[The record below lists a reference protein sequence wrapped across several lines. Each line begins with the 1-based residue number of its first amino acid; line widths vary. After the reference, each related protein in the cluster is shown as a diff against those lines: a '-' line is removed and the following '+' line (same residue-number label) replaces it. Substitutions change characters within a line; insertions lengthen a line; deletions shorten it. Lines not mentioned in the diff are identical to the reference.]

1 MKHSK
6 KTLLAGSLSG
16 VLQLL
21 FIATLALLSIPL
33 FIHKLGAVNYGLFS
47 LLSLILTLP
56 FFAGL
61 GLNTS
66 LVKFI
71 ACQGRSAESKS
82 DILAVATIQLAALLL
97 LIALI
102 FACKDFFLYDI
113 LGVPED
119 LFTSTRK
126 ITGAIAANPVSPA
139 TEYPAR
145 SLFSLFACL
154 LFSTLFVAGMQLT
167 RSILLGLQ
175 LAWVTNLLQMF
186 YNLLFY
192 GSMIVLLLL
201 DCGLAAIGYGIL
213 AAAFIALL
221 ASLIVTRT
229 YWGKTNPS
237 PETSGQMDE
246 ELDEERTKS
255 GRRVGRRADE
265 ELDKEWTKS
274 GRRADEE
281 WTGGPVFETRNR
293 FVASLRK
300 QLASGLQI
308 FSAELVAYFTE
319 PVSRILIAHF
329 IGIRE
334 TGYFDIAIRI
344 KAQMQGI
351 VTRLF
356 DPFLPWIAGIA
367 DRDRIGRILRDV
379 EQKYLL
385 LSLPLVAMLPFVMKP
400 VLDLW
405 LGTGNNHMLTVASL
419 AITMTF
425 LCTMAVLPVYYYLL
439 SHDQTKKAILLNLA
453 TVIAN
458 AALFLVFYQSLGFY
472 AAVVALCASAIVNLA
487 VSLGIQ
493 GSKFKDQR
501 SKFKDQSSRINDQKS
516 FLRGSLWILCVS
528 LCKKIATG
536 FQSSRIKDQAVSE
549 FQGAEPVELA
559 SEAKSETE
567 KRKFTQSL
575 NHAITHSTGT
585 SVRSSS
591 NFSSALRPTLRPL
604 FVRLSA
610 GSRLALTVIVL
621 FAANVLLYLTLSN
634 PRIMIG
640 LVFLVTVILAAVL
653 YKYLRLITADD
664 IETYLGTEN
673 SVGTALAGFFDHRG
687 TSGQADK
694 RTSGRADKRTRRID

>member
-1 MKHSK
+1 LKHSK

-21 FIATLALLSIPL
+21 FIAALALLSIPL

-113 LGVPED
+113 LGVPEN
-119 LFTSTRK
+119 LFTATRNATST
-126 ITGAIAANPVSPA
+126 IAVNPVSPA

-154 LFSTLFVAGMQLT
+154 LFSTLFVGGMQLT

-201 DCGLAAIGYGIL
+201 DCGLDAIGYGIL

-221 ASLIVTRT
+221 ASVIVTRT
-229 YWGKTNPS
+229 YWKKTTPG
-237 PETSGQMDE
+237 TSGQVDKWTSGPA
-246 ELDEERTKS
+246 DQRTS
-255 GRRVGRRADE
+255 GPVDRR
-265 ELDKEWTKS
+265 TS
-274 GRRADEE
+274 GQ
-281 WTGGPVFETRNR
+281 VFETPNLKPETRNLKPATR
-293 FVASLRK
+293 NQFVASLRK

-385 LSLPLVAMLPFVMKP
+385 LSLPLVVMLPFVMKP

-439 SHDQTKKAILLNLA
+439 SHDQTKKAILLNIA

-458 AALFLVFYQSLGFY
+458 AALFLALYQSLGFY

-493 GSKFKDQR
+493 GSKFKAQ
-501 SKFKDQSSRINDQKS
+501 
-516 FLRGSLWILCVS
+516 G
-528 LCKKIATG
+528 
-536 FQSSRIKDQAVSE
+536 SRIKDQAVSGFQGFRVSE
-549 FQGAEPVELA
+549 FQGTEPVEVPGVSGFQGFRVSGSKLKDQRLKFKVQGSKITA
-559 SEAKSETE
+559 QSL
-567 KRKFTQSL
+567 KFT
-575 NHAITHSTGT
+575 HSQILK
-585 SVRSSS
+585 SS
-591 NFSSALRPTLRPL
+591 NPQIFKLAHQHISTLAHSL
-604 FVRLSA
+604 VRLSI
-610 GSRLALTVIVL
+610 GSRLALTVTVL
-621 FAANVLLYLTLSN
+621 FAADGLLYLTLSN
-634 PRIMIG
+634 PWIMTG
-640 LVFLVTVILAAVL
+640 LVFPVTVILAAVL
-653 YKYLRLITADD
+653 YKYLRLITSGD
-664 IETYLGTEN
+664 IETYFGTRN
-673 SVGTALAGFFDHRG
+673 RFGAALAGFFDHRR
-687 TSGQADK
+687 TSGLADK
-694 RTSGRADKRTRRID
+694 RTSGQDELSE

>member
-1 MKHSK
+1 LKHSK

-21 FIATLALLSIPL
+21 FIAALALLSIPL

-246 ELDEERTKS
+246 ERTKS

-265 ELDKEWTKS
+265 ERTKS
-274 GRRADEE
+274 GRKVDEE

-493 GSKFKDQR
+493 GSKFKVQRSKIKDQS

-516 FLRGSLWILCVS
+516 FLRGSLWLLCVS

-559 SEAKSETE
+559 SEAKSESR
-567 KRKFTQSL
+567 KKKFTQSL
-575 NHAITHSTGT
+575 NTLITHSTGT
-585 SVRSSS
+585 FSPIFV
-591 NFSSALRPTLRPL
+591 NFSSALRPTLR
-604 FVRLSA
+604 RSSSA
-610 GSRLALTVIVL
+610 CRRSRLA
-621 FAANVLLYLTLSN
+621 
-634 PRIMIG
+634 
-640 LVFLVTVILAAVL
+640 
-653 YKYLRLITADD
+653 
-664 IETYLGTEN
+664 
-673 SVGTALAGFFDHRG
+673 
-687 TSGQADK
+687 
-694 RTSGRADKRTRRID
+694 

>member
-21 FIATLALLSIPL
+21 FIAALALLSIPL

-66 LVKFI
+66 LVKYI
-71 ACQGRSAESKS
+71 ARQGRSAESKS
-82 DILAVATIQLAALLL
+82 DIFAVATIQLAALLL

-102 FACKDFFLYDI
+102 FTCKDFFLYDI

-119 LFTSTRK
+119 LFTATQK

-192 GSMIVLLLL
+192 GGMIVLLLL
-201 DCGLAAIGYGIL
+201 DCGLDAIGYGIL

-221 ASLIVTRT
+221 AALIVTRT
-229 YWGKTNPS
+229 YWKKAA
-237 PETSGQMDE
+237 PEPEISGRRADE

-255 GRRVGRRADE
+255 GQ
-265 ELDKEWTKS
+265 
-274 GRRADEE
+274 
-281 WTGGPVFETRNR
+281 VFETRNLKPETRNLKPETRNR

-319 PVSRILIAHF
+319 PVSGILIAHF

-405 LGTGNNHMLTVASL
+405 LGTGNNPMLTVASL

-439 SHDQTKKAILLNLA
+439 SHDLTKKAILLNLA
-453 TVIAN
+453 TVIVN
-458 AALFLVFYQSLGFY
+458 AALFLAFYQSLGFY
-472 AAVVALCASAIVNLA
+472 TAVVALCASAIVNLA

-493 GSKFKDQR
+493 GSKFKDQSLRIKSGIRHWPLAIREKRSRLKDQGSKLKDQR
-501 SKFKDQSSRINDQKS
+501 SKITAQSS
-516 FLRGSLWILCVS
+516 
-528 LCKKIATG
+528 
-536 FQSSRIKDQAVSE
+536 
-549 FQGAEPVELA
+549 
-559 SEAKSETE
+559 
-567 KRKFTQSL
+567 KFTLFQIL
-575 NHAITHSTGT
+575 K
-585 SVRSSS
+585 SS
-591 NFSSALRPTLRPL
+591 NFPISTLAHSLVHLSS
-604 FVRLSA
+604 
-610 GSRLALTVIVL
+610 GSRLALTVLVL
-621 FAANVLLYLTLSN
+621 LAANVLLFLTLSN
-634 PRIMIG
+634 PWFLTI
-640 LVFLVTVILAAVL
+640 LVVLVTLTLSALI
-653 YKYLRLITADD
+653 YKYLRLITSDD
-664 IETYLGTEN
+664 IETYLGKEN
-673 SVGTALAGFFDHRG
+673 WVGTVLARFFNAQK
-687 TSGQADK
+687 TK
-694 RTSGRADKRTRRID
+694 

>member
-21 FIATLALLSIPL
+21 FIAALALLSIPL

-71 ACQGRSAESKS
+71 ARQGRSAESKS

-113 LGVPED
+113 LGVPGD
-119 LFTSTRK
+119 LFTATRK

-139 TEYPAR
+139 MEYPSR

-167 RSILLGLQ
+167 RSILMGLQ
-175 LAWVTNLLQMF
+175 FAWVTNLLQMF

-201 DCGLAAIGYGIL
+201 DCGLDAIGYGIL
-213 AAAFIALL
+213 AAAFLALL

-229 YWGKTNPS
+229 YWKKTTPG
-237 PETSGQMDE
+237 TSGQVDKWTSGPA
-246 ELDEERTKS
+246 DQRTS
-255 GRRVGRRADE
+255 GPVDRR
-265 ELDKEWTKS
+265 TS
-274 GRRADEE
+274 GQ
-281 WTGGPVFETRNR
+281 VFETPNLKPETRNLKPATR
-293 FVASLRK
+293 NQFVASLRK

-385 LSLPLVAMLPFVMKP
+385 LSLPLVVMLPFVMKP

-405 LGTGNNHMLTVASL
+405 LGTGNNYMLTTASL

-458 AALFLVFYQSLGFY
+458 AALFLAFYQSLGFY

-493 GSKFKDQR
+493 GSKFKDQ
-501 SKFKDQSSRINDQKS
+501 
-516 FLRGSLWILCVS
+516 G
-528 LCKKIATG
+528 
-536 FQSSRIKDQAVSE
+536 SRIKDNAVSE
-549 FQGAEPVELA
+549 FQSFRVSEFQGTEPVEVPGVSGFQGFRVSGSKLKDQRLKFKVQGSKITA
-559 SEAKSETE
+559 QSL
-567 KRKFTQSL
+567 KFT
-575 NHAITHSTGT
+575 HSQILK
-585 SVRSSS
+585 SS
-591 NFSSALRPTLRPL
+591 NPQIFKLAHQHISTLAHSL
-604 FVRLSA
+604 VRLSI
-610 GSRLALTVIVL
+610 GSRLALTVTVL
-621 FAANVLLYLTLSN
+621 FAADGLLYLTLSN
-634 PRIMIG
+634 PWIITG
-640 LVFLVTVILAAVL
+640 LVFPVTVILAAVL

-664 IETYLGTEN
+664 IETYLGTGN
-673 SVGTALAGFFDHRG
+673 RAGTVLAGFFNAQRQNDLRL
-687 TSGQADK
+687 T
-694 RTSGRADKRTRRID
+694 

>member
-21 FIATLALLSIPL
+21 FIAALALLSIPL

-71 ACQGRSAESKS
+71 AQQGRSAESKS

-119 LFTSTRK
+119 LFTATRK
-126 ITGAIAANPVSPA
+126 ITGTIAANPVSPA
-139 TEYPAR
+139 MEYPAR

-154 LFSTLFVAGMQLT
+154 LFSTLFVGGMQLT

-192 GSMIVLLLL
+192 GGMIVLLLL
-201 DCGLAAIGYGIL
+201 DCGLDAIGYGIL
-213 AAAFIALL
+213 AAAFLALL

-229 YWGKTNPS
+229 YWKKTA
-237 PETSGQMDE
+237 PEPEISGRRADK

-255 GRRVGRRADE
+255 GQ
-265 ELDKEWTKS
+265 
-274 GRRADEE
+274 
-281 WTGGPVFETRNR
+281 VFETRNLKPETR
-293 FVASLRK
+293 NQFVASLRK

-385 LSLPLVAMLPFVMKP
+385 MSLPLVAMLPFVMKP

-405 LGTGNNHMLTVASL
+405 LGTGNNYMLTTASL

-458 AALFLVFYQSLGFY
+458 AALFLAFYQSLGFY
-472 AAVVALCASAIVNLA
+472 AAVVALCASAVVNFGI
-487 VSLGIQ
+487 SIGIQ
-493 GSKFKDQR
+493 RSEFKDQ
-501 SKFKDQSSRINDQKS
+501 
-516 FLRGSLWILCVS
+516 G
-528 LCKKIATG
+528 
-536 FQSSRIKDQAVSE
+536 SRIKDQAVSGFQGFRVSE
-549 FQGAEPVELA
+549 FQGTEPVEVPRV
-559 SEAKSETE
+559 SEFQSFRVSGSKLKDQRLKFKVQGSKITAQSL
-567 KRKFTQSL
+567 KFT
-575 NHAITHSTGT
+575 HSQILK
-585 SVRSSS
+585 SS
-591 NFSSALRPTLRPL
+591 NPQIFKLAHQHISSLAHSL
-604 FVRLSA
+604 VRLSA
-610 GSRLALTVIVL
+610 GSRLALTVTVL
-621 FAANVLLYLTLSN
+621 FAANGLLYLTLSN
-634 PRIMIG
+634 PWIMTG
-640 LVFLVTVILAAVL
+640 LVFPVTVILAAVL

-664 IETYLGTEN
+664 IEAYLGTEN
-673 SVGTALAGFFDHRG
+673 RVGTVLARFFN
-687 TSGQADK
+687 AK
-694 RTSGRADKRTRRID
+694 RQNDLRLP